1 MILNINGTAVV
12 PFPNSLYGNAYYV
25 CVKSRNVIETW
36 SKLPVTMTNT
46 TNVDFTIP

>member
-12 PFPNSLYGNAYYV
+12 PFQNALYGNAYYV